1 LSAGCDDFI
10 GKPFRAVDIL
20 EVMNKHIGV
29 QYVYDESAYQQDST
43 QTQTLTLTLEA
54 LNALPTNWLAS
65 LHQRTI
71 DADLDLMLTLIAPIR
86 EENEPLA
93 TILADFV
100 NNFKFEKVLSLTQSR
115 AV

>member
-10 GKPFRAVDIL
+10 GKPFREVDIL
-20 EVMNKHIGV
+20 EVMNKHLGV
-29 QYVYDESAYQQDST
+29 QYVYGESAYQHDST
-43 QTQTLTLTLEA
+43 PTQTHTLIPEA

-71 DADLDLMLTLIAPIR
+71 DADLDLMVTLIAPIR

-93 TILADFV
+93 NVLADFV
-100 NNFKFEKVLSLTQSR
+100 NNFKFEKLLSLTQSR

>member
-10 GKPFRAVDIL
+10 RKPFREVDFL
-20 EVMNKHIGV
+20 EVMNKHLGV
-29 QYVYDESAYQQDST
+29 QYVYDESAYQHDST
-43 QTQTLTLTLEA
+43 PTQTHTLIPEA
-54 LNALPTNWLAS
+54 LNALPANCLAS
-65 LHQRTI
+65 LHQTTI

-93 TILADFV
+93 NILADLV
-100 NNFKFEKVLSLTQSR
+100 NNFKFEKLLSLTQSR